1 MVSLG
6 LLQFEGDSLEKILSE
21 SLPFEI
27 TPQQVQQRLQA
38 GEKLCLIDVREIM
51 EFQTARI
58 EGASLVPMGTVPSRL
73 GELEAQAESTTLV
86 VICHHGMRSLNV
98 VNWLRQQGVEQC
110 TSLAGGIDLWSREI
124 DPNVPRY

>member
-73 GELEAQAESTTLV
+73 GELEAQAESTPLV